1 MQWVYLK
8 ETLHMLVEKIC
19 YVPVYSLFIYEK
31 VYFYKNVLD
40 YEERPEWQ
48 TVTSVSSQG
57 FFD

>member
-1 MQWVYLK
+1 
-8 ETLHMLVEKIC
+8 MLVEKIC

-31 VYFYKNVLD
+31 VLVCISIKNVLD

-48 TVTSVSSQG
+48 TVTSVSSLG

>member
-1 MQWVYLK
+1 
-8 ETLHMLVEKIC
+8 MLVEKIC

-48 TVTSVSSQG
+48 TVTSVSSLG